1 MKGGLPET
9 QNPENVESLFIEIE
23 RTGSKNVIVG
33 VIYRPPG
40 QDVKEFNDF
49 TNVLLSKIMHNDKPV
64 YIMGDFN
71 INLLNED
78 VHTLTNDFINIMH
91 VFIFSVS

>member
-1 MKGGLPET
+1 M
-9 QNPENVESLFIEIE
+9 S
-23 RTGSKNVIVG
+23 IVG

-64 YIMGDFN
+64 YIMGDFKGV
-71 INLLNED
+71 LHPWALFLK
-78 VHTLTNDFINIMH
+78 TLC
-91 VFIFSVS
+91 IFSKNKAI